1 MSEGGIIVLRQAER
15 ERWRAASRKGRRF
28 DDHLKLQKNH
38 SSCSLDRCQ
47 NWQMT
52 LARRMAEIQPF
63 QVMEIWNRAK
73 ELEAQGKRIIQMQI
87 GEPDFTAPDPVI
99 AASIE
104 ALRQHPIH
112 YTSAL
117 GMPLLRHAISHH
129 YRERY
134 RLEAPAVTAM
144 REAGTSRR

>member
-1 MSEGGIIVLRQAER
+1 MS
-15 ERWRAASRKGRRF
+15 
-28 DDHLKLQKNH
+28 
-38 SSCSLDRCQ
+38 
-47 NWQMT
+47 

-73 ELEAQGKRIIQMQI
+73 ELEAQGRHIVQMQI

-99 AASIE
+99 TACIE
-104 ALRQHPIH
+104 ALKRNPIH

-134 RLEAPAVTAM
+134 QLEVPASRIAVTAGASGALLIATG
-144 REAGTSRR
+144 EIG